1 MTESTPPAPSNRRL
15 SGRGMSGSPGSS
27 ISSLS
32 SVGRIRPLQQPLV
45 NRNDYFVLYNKTKQL

>member
-1 MTESTPPAPSNRRL
+1 MTESTPPASSNRRL

-45 NRNDYFVLYNKTKQL
+45 SHSD